1 MYGQNF
7 WPFRFK
13 IYNMLNIESTFF
25 TTKILAYVFYVN
37 IVLRQKSEILFLRN
51 LQEQIVLRNFFRDD
65 NC

>member
-1 MYGQNF
+1 
-7 WPFRFK
+7 
-13 IYNMLNIESTFF
+13 MLNIESTFF